1 MNRHFCLCIR
11 IVKNVIFSEN
21 LMPRYGDAIKFLQK
35 RVEKVDFQI
44 IKNRYTFL
52 TKKHIH
58 LYIIDAYEKIFI
70 VHTACTSLLS
80 KFLLDQEVHNV
91 CV

>member
-58 LYIIDAYEKIFI
+58 MKRFLLYILH
-70 VHTACTSLLS
+70 VL
-80 KFLLDQEVHNV
+80 V
-91 CV
+91 CCQNSF

>member
-1 MNRHFCLCIR
+1 
-11 IVKNVIFSEN
+11 VIFSEN
-21 LMPRYGDAIKFLQK
+21 LMPRYGNTIKNFFQK

-52 TKKHIH
+52 PKKHIH

-70 VHTACTSLLS
+70 VHTSCTSLLS